1 MASQAQNLE
10 LAQEPRLARAFYTE
24 MEAEWL
30 RRDLRR
36 FVRAAWPLVDPNP
49 FVKSWELDA
58 ICDHL
63 AYVTI
68 GEIRNLMINVRP
80 RSTKSIVGSVLWEAW
95 WWSSEP
101 WKQFLCF
108 SYAHPLALRDAV
120 KMRDLCRTEW
130 YLDRYGSVFYVDPN
144 RSQQQHF
151 WNNKNGYRFSTSL
164 TGKSTGYGGDV
175 IVGDDP
181 HLTTDAHSDTKRN
194 RSLASWD
201 NAMRSRLNNPKTG
214 QKVIIGQR
222 SHDMDLFGHILATE
236 GDRWVHLMLPNEFDP
251 QRRCITYSNPT
262 GRKVTEEEREERKEP
277 TSNVVPLFKD
287 PRKKRGE
294 LVNPDRFGPEETDA
308 EKSAMSEVDYEAQY
322 NQDPEA
328 GGGIILKRAYWRQWV
343 FPEGHPQAGKSMPM
357 PQFTEIFSVY
367 DTAFKEEQQNDFT
380 ARTTWGVFEHGEP
393 GQRRTQHLML
403 MERLNERMAFPDLR
417 KEAERNFKA
426 WEQDAILIEDKAS
439 GQSLIQE
446 LELIG
451 LPIWKIEAGTEDKV
465 YKANMVAPVLKSGVV
480 WYVPRDWAYEVIAQ
494 CAKFPNAQFDDLT
507 DTVVMALAYLRRRG
521 QVVLEEDEDDERD
534 NRLKLFSRPKA
545 RGPYG

>member
-1 MASQAQNLE
+1 MASEALDLE
-10 LAQEPRLARAFYTE
+10 LLREPRFARAYYTE
-24 MEAEWL
+24 MEAEYL

-49 FVKSWELDA
+49 FVQSWELDA

-80 RSTKSIVGSVLWEAW
+80 RSTKSLVGSVMWQAW
-95 WWSSEP
+95 WWASQP
-101 WKQFLCF
+101 TTQFLCF

-120 KMRDLCRTEW
+120 KMRDLIRSEW
-130 YLDRYGSVFYVDPN
+130 YQERYGSRFYIDPN

-151 WNNKNGYRFSTSL
+151 WNNTNGYRFSTSL

-181 HLTTDAHSDTKRN
+181 HLTTDAHSETKRN

-214 QKVIIGQR
+214 QKVLIGQR

-236 GDRWVHLMLPNEFDP
+236 GDRWTHLMLPNEFNP
-251 QRRCITYSNPT
+251 ERRCNTYPNPT
-262 GRKVTEEEREERKEP
+262 GRKVPEEEREKRAESKFAGA
-277 TSNVVPLFKD
+277 LFVD

-294 LVNPDRFGPEETDA
+294 LVNPARFGKEETEA
-308 EKSAMSEVDYEAQY
+308 EKTAMSEVDYESQY

-328 GGGIILKRAYWRQWV
+328 GGGVILKRAFWRQWV
-343 FPEGHPQAGKSMPM
+343 FPDGHPLAGKPMPM
-357 PQFTEIFSVY
+357 PQFTQIFSVY
-367 DTAFKEEQQNDFT
+367 DTAFKEEQKNDFS
-380 ARTTWGVFEHGEP
+380 ARTTWGVFEYNEP
-393 GQRRTQHLML
+393 GRRSTHHMML
-403 MERLNERMAFPDLR
+403 MERFNERVAFPDLR

-426 WEQDAILIEDKAS
+426 WEQEAVLIEDKAS

-446 LELIG
+446 LEAIG
-451 LPIWKIEAGTEDKV
+451 LPVWKVEAGTEDKV
-465 YKANMVAPVLKSGVV
+465 YKANMVAPILKSGVV
-480 WYVPRDWAYEVIAQ
+480 WYVPKDWTYEVIAQ
-494 CAKFPNAQFDDLT
+494 CAKFPFGQFDDMC
-507 DTVVMALAYLRRRG
+507 DTVVMALAYLRRLG
-521 QVVLEEDEDDERD
+521 MVVLEEDEDDERK
-534 NRLKLFSRPKA
+534 NRLKLFSRQKK
-545 RGPYG
+545 RSPYG